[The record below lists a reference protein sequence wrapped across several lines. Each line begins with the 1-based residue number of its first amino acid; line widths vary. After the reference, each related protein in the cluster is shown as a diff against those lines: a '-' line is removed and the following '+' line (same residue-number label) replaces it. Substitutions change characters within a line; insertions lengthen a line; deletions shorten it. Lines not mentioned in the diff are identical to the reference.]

1 MNNTNKNPV
10 VVVKNMTSENSGKRQ
25 KQIFACLFPQRNVDV
40 YFT

>member
-1 MNNTNKNPV
+1 MNKTNKNP